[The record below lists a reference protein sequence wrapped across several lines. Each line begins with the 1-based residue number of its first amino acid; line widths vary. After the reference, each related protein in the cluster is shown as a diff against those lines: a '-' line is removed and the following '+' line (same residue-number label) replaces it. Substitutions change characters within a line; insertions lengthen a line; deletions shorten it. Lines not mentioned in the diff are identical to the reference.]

1 MRKYVRSPAMSRFPL
16 AAAPPSRCIL
26 APVRRTPILLVHVP
40 ISPALVVFAAGLN
53 CFTTRMPKAL
63 RDAVVAQVFS
73 MPDHAPVSSR
83 MQLPLDARSKLK
95 ASLAALRQGGVVE
108 LYERLRR
115 LKQKVPFIFVTERVG
130 SVVRVAPLGL
140 ADPGGICTLVS
151 ITSAGA
157 QVKYQ
162 LDQSL
167 RTVHPSRV
175 GGADTGSQLLASAL
189 RSTRSSSSANSGACT
204 TPFACTPPA
213 PVVSSRSHLAL
224 ISLSLLISRVSR
236 SIARSPQPTTAT
248 PSSKRCAMS
257 SLAYEVRADKQ
268 IA

>member
-1 MRKYVRSPAMSRFPL
+1 MRKYVRSLAMSRFPL

-26 APVRRTPILLVHVP
+26 APVRRTPTLLVHVP

-83 MQLPLDARSKLK
+83 MQLPLDARCKLK
-95 ASLAALRQGGVVE
+95 ASLAAMRQGGVAE

-175 GGADTGSQLLASAL
+175 GGADIDSQLLASAR

-204 TPFACTPPA
+204 PPPSRA
-213 PVVSSRSHLAL
+213 PLLPLSSHLAL
-224 ISLSLLISRVSR
+224 ISLSSR
-236 SIARSPQPTTAT
+236 SPF
-248 PSSKRCAMS
+248 
-257 SLAYEVRADKQ
+257 
-268 IA
+268 